1 MRIVVCEDEQIYQE
15 AIVNAIEQWKCSSRH
30 SDVEI
35 SVFSSSEDLLEK
47 LERGAK
53 IDLLFIDIQISGEM
67 NGVELARRIREAHL
81 DMTIVFCTNYSEY
94 VFEGYTVHALRF
106 LKKPVVQEDID
117 FCCGYVYDR
126 LALQSDQTLTIV
138 SSGKRYALRHME
150 ILCIEAKLHSL
161 LISTTVRS
169 DPLRITAKFS
179 DIQRTLPESQ
189 FVQCHR
195 SYIINIAH
203 VRMLTRT
210 ECTLSNN
217 MSIPIS
223 RTYSAEVEQT
233 FDRYH
238 QGEHVKY
245 DLDGV

>member
-1 MRIVVCEDEQIYQE
+1 MKIVVCEDEPIYQK
-15 AIVNAIEQWKCSSRH
+15 AITDAIERWQESSGH
-30 SDVEI
+30 LDVEL
-35 SVFSSSEDLLEK
+35 SVYSSSEDLLER
-47 LERGAK
+47 LDRDAK
-53 IDLLFIDIQISGEM
+53 VDLLFVDIQIPGEM
-67 NGVELARRIREAHL
+67 SGIELARRIREKQL

-106 LKKPVVQEDID
+106 LKKPVMQEDID
-117 FCCGYVYDR
+117 FCCSYVYDR
-126 LALQSDQTLTIV
+126 LALQSDQTLTVI

-161 LISTTVRS
+161 LISSTVS
-169 DPLRITAKFS
+169 SEPLRISAKFS

-203 VRMLTRT
+203 VRMMTRT
-210 ECTLSNN
+210 KCTLSNN

-223 RTYSAEVEQT
+223 RTHSTEVERS

-238 QGEHVKY
+238 QGGHTKY

>member
-1 MRIVVCEDEQIYQE
+1 MRIVVCEDELIYQR
-15 AIVNAIEQWKCSSRH
+15 AITDGIGRWQAASGH
-30 SDVEI
+30 MDVEM
-35 SVFSSSEDLLEK
+35 SVYSSSEDLLER
-47 LERGAK
+47 LDRDAK
-53 IDLLFIDIQISGEM
+53 VDLLFIDIQIPGEM
-67 NGVELARRIREAHL
+67 NGIELARKIREKHL

-126 LALQSDQTLTIV
+126 LALQSDQTLTVI

-210 ECTLSNN
+210 ECTLSNGI
-217 MSIPIS
+217 SIPIS
-223 RTYSAEVEQT
+223 RTYAAGVEQA
-233 FDRYH
+233 FDGYH
-238 QGEHVKY
+238 QGG
-245 DLDGV
+245 GVNHALVSI